1 MRRVDAPDA
10 SAVSCDRG
18 GDLPLRRP
26 LARLSQ
32 RSDCAEDDDDAF
44 YLFSQEHKVDRADL
58 PTARETGLR
67 YHLMAGDGA
76 GVERPG
82 GLPWDSVP
90 VRILRLPQ
98 ERIDP
103 QAKAEILAPLT
114 ALWREESP
122 DGCVE
127 VCPLCE
133 AVSGPLMHAVMS
145 CVEEADLRA
154 DLSWRR
160 DLGDDVLRGVLLRF
174 EGLAGP
180 LGNNEGVLLEGLRD
194 PFSMGRGALFVNRM
208 TEWDGSSLK
217 SGSPEITKAGGMRL
231 HLDELLLSMAN
242 RLMELWK
249 MAAKTQANGPGVT
262 SLGWYDKKYD
272 EIVLVEALYGMRV
285 RGDMGGWNKIP
296 HFVPGGRVV
305 VGGVVVACNFSCTLL
320 WRFSLTECFG
330 GPTMLR

>member
-1 MRRVDAPDA
+1 
-10 SAVSCDRG
+10 
-18 GDLPLRRP
+18 
-26 LARLSQ
+26 
-32 RSDCAEDDDDAF
+32 
-44 YLFSQEHKVDRADL
+44 
-58 PTARETGLR
+58 
-67 YHLMAGDGA
+67 
-76 GVERPG
+76 
-82 GLPWDSVP
+82 
-90 VRILRLPQ
+90 
-98 ERIDP
+98 
-103 QAKAEILAPLT
+103 
-114 ALWREESP
+114 
-122 DGCVE
+122 
-127 VCPLCE
+127 
-133 AVSGPLMHAVMS
+133 MHAVMS

-272 EIVLVEALYGMRV
+272 EIVLVEVLYGMRV
-285 RGDMGGWNKIP
+285 RGDMRGWNKIP
-296 HFVPGGRVV
+296 HFVPGGRVD
-305 VGGVVVACNFSCTLL
+305 VGGVVAACNFSCTLF
-320 WRFSLTECFG
+320 WRFSLDRVFWEAHNASMIKLLETVASKQVAPHGAAFG
-330 GPTMLR
+330 MGGGGGGGGAGCSKKKGHHSSLSMLVTSNQSRRKGASKNGHDEHRQVPAACVDRPPASSE